1 MKFLPLL
8 IIPLVLYVVGLMS
21 GPMIGSMLV
30 KDAKE
35 DTTLQKDIVIGD
47 NVFRVDLAGMR
58 DNELPKVVQTIGQ
71 VTLPLKT
78 GDGEKRLATGRK
90 VNLLNRNDKKLII
103 ETMDGLAKGEV
114 EIKQTDI
121 FAVIAR
127 GKMDALNN
135 VATTGQPA
143 LGTPATPV
151 IKPPVVASNDP
162 APSST
167 PAPAVEPMEP
177 AEPGPE
183 PELEPEPEPEPVS
196 VAKLTPE
203 RIVEVMKKSIEGGA
217 VKVFTLDQVTD
228 WKASED
234 EDIDGVEYQ
243 TGLAAYKA
251 QTIFGEQLVQAKAL
265 IKDGK
270 VEKWLYAKT
279 GMEIPKGK

>member
-58 DNELPKVVQTIGQ
+58 DNELPKVVQIIGQ

-127 GKMDALNN
+127 GKMDVLNN

-143 LGTPATPV
+143 LGIPAIPV

-162 APSST
+162 APSAT
-167 PAPAVEPMEP
+167 PAPAVEPMVP
-177 AEPGPE
+177 A
-183 PELEPEPEPEPVS
+183 EPEPEPEPVS

-228 WKASED
+228 WKAAED

>member
-47 NVFRVDLAGMR
+47 NVFRIDLAGMR
-58 DNELPKVVQTIGQ
+58 DNELPKVVETIGA
-71 VTLPLKT
+71 VILPLKT
-78 GDGEKRLATGRK
+78 GDGDKRLGSGRK
-90 VNLLNRNDKKLII
+90 VNLLNRNGNKLII
-103 ETMDGLAKGEV
+103 ETTDGLAKGEV
-114 EIKQTDI
+114 KIKQTDI

-127 GKMDALNN
+127 GKMDAQNN
-135 VATTGQPA
+135 VASIGQPSPV
-143 LGTPATPV
+143 TATQPMT
-151 IKPPVVASNDP
+151 KSPVVAKNDP
-162 APSST
+162 APSPTPAETSGNPMKPAPKPAEPE
-167 PAPAVEPMEP
+167 PAPAPEP
-177 AEPGPE
+177 A
-183 PELEPEPEPEPVS
+183 S
-196 VAKLTPE
+196 VANLTPE
-203 RIVEVMKKSIEGGA
+203 QIVEVMKKSIEGGA
-217 VKVFTLDQVTD
+217 VKVFTLDQVGE
-228 WKASED
+228 WKATED

-265 IKDGK
+265 IKAGK